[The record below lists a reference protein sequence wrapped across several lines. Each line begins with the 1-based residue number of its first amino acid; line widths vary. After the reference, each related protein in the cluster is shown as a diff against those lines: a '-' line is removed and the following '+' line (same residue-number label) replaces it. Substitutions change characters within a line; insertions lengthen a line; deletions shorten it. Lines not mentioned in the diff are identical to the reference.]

1 MLDIAQDCSSQ
12 DSRIAKLQKEE
23 VSLCEARL
31 IERKVRPIEICNLQ
45 NLNQAQSLRKRLE
58 FQSNAI
64 RYKRKILHTFQRFLE
79 VL

>member
-31 IERKVRPIEICNLQ
+31 IERKVRPIEIRNLQ
-45 NLNQAQSLRKRLE
+45 NLN
-58 FQSNAI
+58 
-64 RYKRKILHTFQRFLE
+64 
-79 VL
+79 